1 MPRKS
6 RRQWPPLVHVVP
18 STMPITI
25 AKNIYRMIP
34 PLLPSTSKLRD
45 QVFSRTPSF
54 PKGPLNDYNFHKV
67 VQFSGSHPRE
77 GYSSSSKSVCSA
89 SLGTVPKGMWLA
101 LLMRFLAWRGI
112 YALHGEE
119 LTIYSLCLHHQQC
132 TRTTPEQSWGFCAWW
147 PENNSTDNSISLTC
161 FHLTFA
167 PGCWLGWAQH
177 VCGRQYTSCP
187 VQTATAFLARA
198 DPGKYQQLY
207 PLSSLL

>member
-6 RRQWPPLVHVVP
+6 KRQWPPLVHAVP
-18 STMPITI
+18 STTPSTT

-34 PLLPSTSKLRD
+34 PPNLLSTSKLRD

-54 PKGPLNDYNFHKV
+54 PKGPLNHYNFHKV
-67 VQFSGSHPRE
+67 LQFSGSHPRE

-101 LLMRFLAWRGI
+101 LLMRFLAWWGNICPPWWGTDHVLIVPSSSAMHIPLQR
-112 YALHGEE
+112 
-119 LTIYSLCLHHQQC
+119 
-132 TRTTPEQSWGFCAWW
+132 RVWGFCGWCS
-147 PENNSTDNSISLTC
+147 ENNSTDNGISLTC

-177 VCGRQYTSCP
+177 VCGRQDTSCP

-198 DPGKYQQLY
+198 DPGKSQ
-207 PLSSLL
+207 